1 MSDSKSTPSPS
12 QSALFAAPPAGS
24 PSAAPAA
31 ALAATPAAKP
41 VAGAADAAGAAA
53 SIATSAPATPP
64 AARPAVPKPLPH
76 PLPNPRHA
84 GRVPPHIGTE
94 SLHRI
99 RQAAYQ
105 LPQVVA
111 AADLPVDLVHDH
123 AADADER
130 MDALGLVLL
139 QRGVAGQRP
148 SRWISPVLFDE
159 TLRHLDAVGTGP
171 KLRALMTERSGVLET
186 LGISRAGPATWE
198 RQATQVLHLAQND
211 WRIEVTHL
219 IPLDAAP
226 VWQFYR
232 DGDKATLL
240 VALKDVPAYPHAPAL
255 QAELDR
261 LVDQAGNI
269 NPGRIESLLPGLQ
282 SECNTPQSLA
292 DLLAACNRAL
302 DRWANRVNE
311 LDTLDDLTAELAF
324 QGYPDSFQ
332 IARRAQRKVTL
343 FVGPPNSGKTYTAFQ
358 RLAAAERGAYLA
370 PLRLLALEGRDRL
383 VAAGVPCSLRTGE
396 ESVKMD
402 GARVV
407 SSTIEMMGS
416 GELIDVAVIDEAQM
430 IFDPWRG
437 WAWTQAIVG
446 APARELLIICSAYA
460 VPAIENLLGLCG
472 ERCEVRHFARM
483 QEVQMLPAAVPI
495 ASLKLGDAVVAFS
508 RREVLMLR
516 DQVAANGKTVSVI
529 YGALPPEVR
538 KREAARFASGETEV
552 LVATDAIGMGL
563 NLPIR
568 RVLFSTMTKFDGV
581 ADRTLDE
588 SEVHQIAGR
597 AGRYG
602 IHEEGFTGVLAEAE
616 PSAGRMLR
624 DLLALQP
631 RAPRHFK
638 APVAP
643 NWWHI
648 ETISNKLGKRR
659 LKEVLAVFVEQLAL
673 DNAHFA
679 VAELAQMQDI
689 AGQLDER
696 AAPLSLR
703 ERFIYAQA
711 PVDTRTDTLMQAFL
725 GWTERHAWDG
735 EAGEPA
741 FLHEVDENSRL
752 DRMEQALRA
761 CTLWLWL
768 DQRFPGVFGYLEQVV
783 ALRERLNDGIA
794 GQLRARR
801 PLWQV
806 REGGRGRLGGGGGHG
821 GGGGGGGGNQGG
833 HGARGA
839 RGGRR

>member
-1 MSDSKSTPSPS
+1 MPDT
-12 QSALFAAPPAGS
+12 QAPPAAS
-24 PSAAPAA
+24 PPGDAR
-31 ALAATPAAKP
+31 PAAK
-41 VAGAADAAGAAA
+41 
-53 SIATSAPATPP
+53 P
-64 AARPAVPKPLPH
+64 AARPAPH

-84 GRVPPHIGTE
+84 ARCPAAITPE
-94 SLHRI
+94 QLNRI
-99 RQAAYQ
+99 RNAAYQ

-111 AADLPVDLVHDH
+111 PADMPADLVPEH
-123 AADADER
+123 APDADDR
-130 MDALGLVLL
+130 MDRLGLVLL
-139 QRGVAGQRP
+139 QKGVAGQRP
-148 SRWISPVLFDE
+148 SRWIAPGLME
-159 TLRHLDAVGTGP
+159 EALRHLDAVGTGP
-171 KLRALMTERSGVLET
+171 KLRALMTERSAALDALAV
-186 LGISRAGPATWE
+186 SRAGPETWE
-198 RQATQVLHLAQND
+198 RQALHVLTLAQDD

-219 IPLDAAP
+219 TALASAP
-226 VWQFYR
+226 VWQFFR
-232 DGDKATLL
+232 DGDKAAL
-240 VALKDVPAYPHAPAL
+240 VAMLVQTPHYPHAAEL
-255 QAELDR
+255 QATLDV
-261 LVDQAGNI
+261 LVEQAGHI
-269 NPGRIESLLPGLQ
+269 NPGRIDSLLPGLQ
-282 SECNTPQSLA
+282 SECATPQPLASLQ
-292 DLLAACNRAL
+292 AACTRAL
-302 DRWANRVNE
+302 ERWANRVNE
-311 LDTLDDLTAELAF
+311 LDTLDDLNAELAF
-324 QGYPDSFQ
+324 QGYPDSFKL
-332 IARRAQRKVTL
+332 ARRAQRKVTL
-343 FVGPPNSGKTYTAFQ
+343 FVGPPNSGKTYTAFE

-383 VAAGVPCSLRTGE
+383 MARGVPCSLRTGE
-396 ESVKMD
+396 ENAPVD

-416 GELIDVAVIDEAQM
+416 SELIDVAVIDEAQM
-430 IFDPWRG
+430 IFDPSRG

-472 ERCEVRHFARM
+472 ERCEVRHFERM
-483 QEVQMLPAAVPI
+483 QQVQLLPAAVPI

-508 RREVLMLR
+508 RRDVLMLR

-538 KREAARFASGETEV
+538 KREAARFATGETEV

-568 RVLFSTMTKFDGV
+568 RVLFSTLTKFDGV
-581 ADRTLDE
+581 GDRTLDE

-602 IHEEGFTGVLAEAE
+602 IHEEGFAGVLAEAE
-616 PSAGRMLR
+616 PGAGRTLR

-643 NWWHI
+643 NWWHVD
-648 ETISNKLGKRR
+648 TISSKLGKRR
-659 LKEVLAVFVEQLAL
+659 LREVLDVFVEQLEL

-679 VAELAQMQDI
+679 VAELAQMLEI
-689 AGQLDER
+689 AGHLDER

-711 PVDTRTDTLMQAFL
+711 PVDTRTDQLMQQFL

-735 EAGEPA
+735 QAGEPS
-741 FLHEVDENSRL
+741 FLNEVGENSRL

-768 DQRFPGVFGYLEQVV
+768 DQRFPGVFGYLDEVL

-801 PLWQV
+801 PLWQA
-806 REGGRGRLGGGGGHG
+806 RPGRPGGPP
-821 GGGGGGGGNQGG
+821 
-833 HGARGA
+833 
-839 RGGRR
+839 RGGRSGGGPRR